1 MPENKHDPQKKQHE
15 KRFDSTR
22 ESIKIVRVAAFC
34 FAIVSWIATADG
46 LNLYVFENQPI
57 HATLVS
63 FGVQGILFVF
73 NLKLPEYFKRI
84 GTKPHTNTVQNT
96 KNISS
101 SKGYKCV
108 LIALYVALLIF
119 SSTFSFVFICNN
131 AVYGRNTGYVD
142 NNIELNTRYW
152 EIRQATQNYINE
164 NVKATQILAS
174 EQLSDLQTMVGDLF
188 TNNNGANKTFDE
200 VTNELDEANTNL
212 EAARLDESQKK
223 SDYEIAAKEVDN
235 LEGVK
240 YWKKDEYAAAVKKRN
255 NAYTAWQKA
264 QQTTFD
270 REQEQ
275 KQAQKVY
282 DNWSKT
288 ESAIIGGFL
297 AELLSFDPDERILK
311 DKMNYLNAAIIELG
325 NGGNIPDNFGEIVTK
340 TQSLQITIDQYLA
353 LRSAGKS
360 TVFDSANTTLNSALA
375 ITPNP
380 QLDSFNQDKQAWQ
393 ATWKTAFD
401 DLKSLIQSLPDYSER
416 VMNDKLGQS
425 GRHLINT
432 EILESYDPIA
442 LMHEIDSLV
451 RGKTTDINTI
461 EKVFKIFF
469 SEYPAA
475 AYISIVIAYF
485 LDLAS
490 LAAGLFQYA
499 ISEADKERKRAL
511 PQKE

>member
-1 MPENKHDPQKKQHE
+1 
-15 KRFDSTR
+15 
-22 ESIKIVRVAAFC
+22 
-34 FAIVSWIATADG
+34 
-46 LNLYVFENQPI
+46 
-57 HATLVS
+57 
-63 FGVQGILFVF
+63 
-73 NLKLPEYFKRI
+73 
-84 GTKPHTNTVQNT
+84 
-96 KNISS
+96 
-101 SKGYKCV
+101 
-108 LIALYVALLIF
+108 
-119 SSTFSFVFICNN
+119 
-131 AVYGRNTGYVD
+131 
-142 NNIELNTRYW
+142 
-152 EIRQATQNYINE
+152 
-164 NVKATQILAS
+164 
-174 EQLSDLQTMVGDLF
+174 MVGDLF

-499 ISEADKERKRAL
+499 ISEAEKERKKASL
-511 PQKE
+511 QNT

>member
-1 MPENKHDPQKKQHE
+1 MPENKHETKKNQR
-15 KRFDSTR
+15 KKSFNSTR
-22 ESIKIVRVAAFC
+22 ESLKIVRVAAFC
-34 FAIVSWIATADG
+34 FAIVSWVATADG
-46 LNLYVFENQPI
+46 LNLYVFENQPV
-57 HATLVS
+57 HAILVS

-101 SKGYKCV
+101 SKGYKRV

-152 EIRQATQNYINE
+152 EIRQTTQNYINE

-188 TNNNGANKTFDE
+188 TNNNGANKTLDE
-200 VTNELDEANTNL
+200 VKNELDKANTNL
-212 EAARLDESQKK
+212 EAARLDESLKK
-223 SDYEIAAKEVDN
+223 SDYDIAAKEVDN

-240 YWKKDEYAAAVKKRN
+240 YWKKDEYAAAVKKRDS
-255 NAYTAWQKA
+255 AYTAWQKA
-264 QQTTFD
+264 RQKTFD
-270 REQEQ
+270 RDQEQ

-288 ESAIIGGFL
+288 EGAIIGGFL
-297 AELLSFDPDERILK
+297 AELLSFDPDETILK

-353 LRSAGKS
+353 LRSAGRS
-360 TVFDSANTTLNSALA
+360 TIFDSANTTLDSALA

-393 ATWKTAFD
+393 ASWKTAFD

-432 EILESYDPIA
+432 EILEAYDPIA

-499 ISEADKERKRAL
+499 ISEAEKERKKASL
-511 PQKE
+511 QNT

>member
-15 KRFDSTR
+15 IRFDSTR

-188 TNNNGANKTFDE
+188 TNNNGSNKTLDE

-212 EAARLDESQKK
+212 EAARLNESQKK
-223 SDYEIAAKEVDN
+223 SDYEIAAKEVNN

-288 ESAIIGGFL
+288 ESAIIGGF
-297 AELLSFDPDERILK
+297 
-311 DKMNYLNAAIIELG
+311 
-325 NGGNIPDNFGEIVTK
+325 
-340 TQSLQITIDQYLA
+340 SLRLHIHLFSSI
-353 LRSAGKS
+353 
-360 TVFDSANTTLNSALA
+360 
-375 ITPNP
+375 
-380 QLDSFNQDKQAWQ
+380 
-393 ATWKTAFD
+393 
-401 DLKSLIQSLPDYSER
+401 SLPLDY
-416 VMNDKLGQS
+416 
-425 GRHLINT
+425 
-432 EILESYDPIA
+432 
-442 LMHEIDSLV
+442 
-451 RGKTTDINTI
+451 
-461 EKVFKIFF
+461 
-469 SEYPAA
+469 
-475 AYISIVIAYF
+475 
-485 LDLAS
+485 
-490 LAAGLFQYA
+490 
-499 ISEADKERKRAL
+499 
-511 PQKE
+511 